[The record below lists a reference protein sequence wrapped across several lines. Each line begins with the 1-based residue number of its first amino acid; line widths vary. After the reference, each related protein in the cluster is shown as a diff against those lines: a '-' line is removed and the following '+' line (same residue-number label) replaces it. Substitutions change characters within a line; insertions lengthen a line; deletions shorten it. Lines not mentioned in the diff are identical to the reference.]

1 MPNWCYTNITFES
14 DNKEF
19 LDKLLEDIQETKT
32 FLNILRPRPAELENW
47 YEWCCDNWGTKWD
60 LCEEEFSNISK
71 WGDKKI
77 QMGVQFAWCPPE
89 EALQYF
95 HSQHPDVKVEW
106 LYVEEGMD
114 FCGHKILEG
123 GDNVFDDYYDSMSSK
138 SKEEWRQDDSELGGF
153 VCAMMESYW
162 ECQDESED
170 ESEDQTILPESVDVG
185 GLDILDQQ

>member
-1 MPNWCYTNITFES
+1 MPNWCITNITFES

-32 FLNILRPRPAELENW
+32 FLNILRPRPAEEEENW
-47 YEWCCDNWGTKWD
+47 YEWNCDNWGTKWD
-60 LCEEEFSNISK
+60 LCEDEFSNISK

-106 LYVEEGMD
+106 IYIEDGME
-114 FCGHKILEG
+114 FCGHKIMEG
-123 GDNVFDDYYDSMSSK
+123 GNTVLDNYCGSISSK
-138 SKEEWRQDDSELGGF
+138 SKEEWQQDNTELGEF
-153 VCAMMESYW
+153 VCEMKECEW
-162 ECQDESED
+162 EDESED
-170 ESEDQTILPESVDVG
+170 EV
-185 GLDILDQQ
+185 